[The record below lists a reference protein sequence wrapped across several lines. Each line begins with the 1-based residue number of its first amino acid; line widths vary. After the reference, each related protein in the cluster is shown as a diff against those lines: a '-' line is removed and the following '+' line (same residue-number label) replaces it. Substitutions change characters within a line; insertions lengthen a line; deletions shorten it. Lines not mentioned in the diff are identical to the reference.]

1 MSIRI
6 LEGSREIEGIDPFVG
21 VEIDIE
27 IRPPNSIDEG
37 LVFILRIEDD
47 HVRSEHECSKNL
59 ELHGK
64 RFSPPRLGKDTHIR
78 ILCLESIEDNK

>member
-1 MSIRI
+1 MRISI
-6 LEGSREIEGIDPFVG
+6 LECSWEIEWINSLIR

-27 IRPPNSIDEG
+27 IRPPDGIDES

-47 HVRSEHECSKNL
+47 HIGTEHKCSKNL
-59 ELHGK
+59 EFHGK